1 MALAGGTVD
10 PWLRRT
16 SGPCPGDGPE
26 LQGRAALLV
35 GQGAGYW
42 PFVPEV
48 AGQGQLCPLLS
59 PGLQIWNLSSCG
71 PLSPAPIHPPPPR
84 RPRWVTC
91 CSLGI
96 PDPPKARLSVP
107 PPALAPRSSLPGP
120 GAAALASP
128 PQCPLPTLLMALTRM
143 TDFLIFNQATFNVK
157 ANVCVSSFPRDAFH
171 FDSQLPRRHLGF
183 RERVSSLRGGRRGGG
198 ALDLPRERHPLPG
211 ESPSEDPAKSHPI
224 PRGASG
230 VRGNAGA
237 PPGGRELQRHVG
249 TPSGPTGDWR
259 GDSGRCPGPQPPVT
273 GSVCPR
279 CPSSR
284 SPPGLAS

>member
-1 MALAGGTVD
+1 MRPSFFILALRPFSLEPQVGLLALAGGTVD

-71 PLSPAPIHPPPPR
+71 PLSPAPIHPPPPC

-128 PQCPLPTLLMALTRM
+128 PPCPLLTLLMALTRM

-157 ANVCVSSFPRDAFH
+157 ANVCVSSYPRDAFH

-183 RERVSSLRGGRRGGG
+183 RERVYTLWGGWRGGG
-198 ALDLPRERHPLPG
+198 VP
-211 ESPSEDPAKSHPI
+211 
-224 PRGASG
+224 
-230 VRGNAGA
+230 
-237 PPGGRELQRHVG
+237 
-249 TPSGPTGDWR
+249 
-259 GDSGRCPGPQPPVT
+259 
-273 GSVCPR
+273 
-279 CPSSR
+279 
-284 SPPGLAS
+284 

>member
-1 MALAGGTVD
+1 MDPASSGMGIDSPVSVEQVSARPSFSLLALRPFSLEPQVGLLALAGGTVD
-10 PWLRRT
+10 LWLRRT

-71 PLSPAPIHPPPPR
+71 PLSPAPIHPSPPR

-96 PDPPKARLSVP
+96 LDPPKARLSVP

-128 PQCPLPTLLMALTRM
+128 PQCPLPTLLMALTRR

-157 ANVCVSSFPRDAFH
+157 ANACVLLS
-171 FDSQLPRRHLGF
+171 
-183 RERVSSLRGGRRGGG
+183 
-198 ALDLPRERHPLPG
+198 
-211 ESPSEDPAKSHPI
+211 
-224 PRGASG
+224 
-230 VRGNAGA
+230 
-237 PPGGRELQRHVG
+237 
-249 TPSGPTGDWR
+249 
-259 GDSGRCPGPQPPVT
+259 
-273 GSVCPR
+273 PR
-279 CPSSR
+279 CFS
-284 SPPGLAS
+284 L